1 MKKIAVLCCTAL
13 MAMSCQFISFT
24 GTEGRY
30 FCKGPVETHTLDSLT
45 GYSSLAVN
53 GHADVKF
60 IQADEYSV
68 VVNANAEVFDHLDYS
83 VQDGCLLIKTRGQI
97 YAKTYDVTVTA
108 PVLEKLT
115 VKGATDFSLKN
126 YSSDENIY
134 VVANGAAELEMANIT
149 VPGLSI
155 QVNGAG
161 DVDMDDIKVGSLGLT
176 IKGAGDVTV
185 SGTADAASISVSG
198 AGDIDATGLVCP
210 EIETHKS
217 GAASIRLPK

>member
-1 MKKIAVLCCTAL
+1 MKKIALICCVAVLA
-13 MAMSCQFISFT
+13 ASCQFISFN
-24 GTEGRY
+24 GKEGRH
-30 FCKGPVETHTLDSLT
+30 FCKGPVETRVLDSLSGFNAIT
-45 GYSSLAVN
+45 VS
-53 GHADVKF
+53 GHADVTF
-60 IQADEYSV
+60 IQGEEYSV
-68 VVNANAEVFDHLDYS
+68 EVNANNDVFEHLDYS

-198 AGDIDATGLVCP
+198 AGDIDATELVCP
-210 EIETHKS
+210 EIKTHKS
-217 GAASIRLPK
+217 GAASIRLSK